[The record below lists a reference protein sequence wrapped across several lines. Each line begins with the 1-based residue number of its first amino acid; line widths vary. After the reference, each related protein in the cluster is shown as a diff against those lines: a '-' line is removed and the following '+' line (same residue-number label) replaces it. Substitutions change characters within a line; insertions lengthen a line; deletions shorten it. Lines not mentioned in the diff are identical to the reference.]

1 MTPEPSRLARAL
13 ATARRWLRPPRILRP
28 TRAGWMFFLITFGV
42 GFAAL
47 NTGNNLL
54 YLVLSLMLAFLV
66 LSGVLSE
73 STLRGIRVRRRLP
86 RELFAG
92 AAATVGLEIT
102 NEQARVASFAILIED
117 RVLEDGDEKREA
129 GRCFALRIG
138 PGETILRFY
147 SFTAK
152 HRGPIRFVEFEVFT
166 RFPFGLFSKSLSLE
180 SEDPALVYPGIE
192 PLPVPPDFGGAR
204 EVGDGIPGAVGAGAA
219 VSGLR
224 EYANGDPVRRIHW
237 RSSLRRGTLLV
248 RQVESEQ
255 QREIEVR
262 LRTAGQQPGEAF
274 ERAVRWT
281 ASEVI
286 ALLETGSRVS
296 LRTDGALIPADQGAF
311 QRGRLLAFL
320 AEVTPG
326 AQVSGAS

>member
-13 ATARRWLRPPRILRP
+13 ATARRWLRPPRSLRP

-54 YLVLSLMLAFLV
+54 YLVLSLMLSFLV

-73 STLRGIRVRRRLP
+73 SSLRGIRVRRRLP
-86 RELFAG
+86 REFFAG
-92 AAATVGLEIT
+92 ARATVGLEIS
-102 NEQARVASFAILIED
+102 NQQARVPSFAILVED
-117 RVLEDGDEKREA
+117 RLLEDGLEKRDA
-129 GRCFALRIG
+129 GRCFAIRIG
-138 PGETILRFY
+138 PGETILRSY
-147 SFTAK
+147 SFTPK
-152 HRGPIRFVEFEVFT
+152 HRGPIRFIEFKVLT

-192 PLPVPPDFGGAR
+192 PLSLPPDFGGAR
-204 EVGDGIPGAVGAGAA
+204 EVGDGICSAEGAGAA

-224 EYANGDPVRRIHW
+224 EYVSGDPVRRIHW
-237 RSSLRRGTLLV
+237 RRSLRRGTLLL
-248 RQVESEQ
+248 RQIESEQ
-255 QREIEVR
+255 QREVEVR
-262 LRTAGQQPGEAF
+262 LRTAGQRPGEAF

-281 ASEVI
+281 ASEVV

-296 LRTDGALIPADQGAF
+296 LRTDGTLIQAGHGAS
-311 QRGRLLAFL
+311 QRGRLLGFL
-320 AEVTPG
+320 AKVAP
-326 AQVSGAS
+326 AARASEAS